1 MPSVPNS
8 EYCQGIQVG
17 FEKLIFWPQSA
28 PFFALPYIL
37 YVVCLALLKTA
48 QQSEKGSSGCA
59 TPKENKNRI
68 SAIVDKEHFLV
79 FCNSTLYLGHR
90 PCQCNTTVSFHFKST
105 LGPTSSLW
113 RGTYFFSR
121 GFIISIIGFLLLSR
135 QSSLCLLNLVSVC
148 SDL

>member
-1 MPSVPNS
+1 MCQIASTVKASRLDLKNS
-8 EYCQGIQVG
+8 FSGLKVLL
-17 FEKLIFWPQSA
+17 FR
-28 PFFALPYIL
+28 FAIHI
-37 YVVCLALLKTA
+37 VVCLPLLKTA
-48 QQSEKGSSGCA
+48 KQSKKGSSGCA
-59 TPKENKNRI
+59 TPKENKNII

-79 FCNSTLYLGHR
+79 FCCNSSLYLGHR
-90 PCQCNTTVSFHFKST
+90 PCQCNTTLSFHFKST

-148 SDL
+148 TDFYCR